1 VVTPARTPRLALA
14 VQVYALLGAPLAWT
28 TQLVIG
34 FGLTEAACGPAGRM
48 WHIAI
53 DTWESVIFGLALA
66 VAAGGLAS
74 AAALHRAVTRGAIDD
89 PNGRVRFLTTIGLA
103 VGAIFL
109 ALILYTGTGV
119 LTLEECR
126 R

>member
-14 VQVYALLGAPLAWT
+14 VQVYALVGAPLAWT
-28 TQLVIG
+28 AQLVLG
-34 FGLTEAACGPAGRM
+34 YGLTEAACGPAGRM
-48 WHIAI
+48 WNIAV

-74 AAALHRAVTRGAIDD
+74 AAALHRAVMRGAIDD
-89 PNGRVRFLTTIGLA
+89 PNGRVRFMTTIGLA

-119 LTLEECR
+119 LTVEECR

>member
-1 VVTPARTPRLALA
+1 MVTPGRIRRHAPAL
-14 VQVYALLGAPLAWT
+14 QVYAVLGPPLAWT
-28 TQLVIG
+28 TQLVTG
-34 FGLTEAACGPAGRM
+34 FGLTEAACGPAGKS
-48 WHIAI
+48 WGIAVHA
-53 DTWESVIFGLALA
+53 WESAILAVA
-66 VAAGGLAS
+66 VVVAAGGWAS
-74 AAALHRAVTRGAIDD
+74 AVALHRAAGRGELDD
-89 PNGRVRFLTTIGLA
+89 PNGRLKFVTTIGLA